1 MPMQWGSHANLH
13 VVSWKEMSFPI
24 KTCVVCEEEFELK
37 PDKPGFA
44 NRCPKCSAP
53 EEDAP
58 AGKERMDSDT
68 LKSSRE
74 ANAARR
80 QAIKD
85 LLYSRK

>member
-1 MPMQWGSHANLH
+1 
-13 VVSWKEMSFPI
+13 MSFPI
-24 KTCVVCEEEFELK
+24 KICVVCEEEFELR

-44 NRCPKCSAP
+44 NRCPKCSTP
-53 EEDAP
+53 EADEQASS
-58 AGKERMDSDT
+58 KERMDADE
-68 LKSSRE
+68 LKSVRE

>member
-1 MPMQWGSHANLH
+1 VDLSAPLASYHKEAMP
-13 VVSWKEMSFPI
+13 FPI
-24 KTCVVCEEEFELK
+24 KVCVVCEEEFELK

-44 NRCPKCSAP
+44 NRCPQCSAP
-53 EEDAP
+53 DADGP
-58 AGKERMDSDT
+58 VAKGRADGDA

-85 LLYSRK
+85 LLYSGK